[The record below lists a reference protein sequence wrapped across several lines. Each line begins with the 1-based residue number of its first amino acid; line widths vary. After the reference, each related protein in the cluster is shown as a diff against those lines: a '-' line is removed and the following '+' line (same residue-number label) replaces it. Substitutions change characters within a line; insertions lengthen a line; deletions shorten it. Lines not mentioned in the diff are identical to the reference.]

1 MKDTS
6 SGSDGRDVGSGEKS
20 SRGRGER
27 HANED
32 VLIRG
37 ENMWIVAVDERREGL
52 LRNFL
57 TQCVGNIGFRMS
69 FAIIGRIGGERPGRN
84 LST

>member
-6 SGSDGRDVGSGEKS
+6 SGSDGREVGSGEKS

-37 ENMWIVAVDERREGL
+37 EKYVDRGSR
-52 LRNFL
+52 
-57 TQCVGNIGFRMS
+57 
-69 FAIIGRIGGERPGRN
+69 
-84 LST
+84 

>member
-1 MKDTS
+1 MRSTRSGERMLGVVGRGENGYSRRSSPMKDTS

-37 ENMWIVAVDERREGL
+37 GKYVDRGSR
-52 LRNFL
+52 
-57 TQCVGNIGFRMS
+57 
-69 FAIIGRIGGERPGRN
+69 
-84 LST
+84 

>member
-1 MKDTS
+1 
-6 SGSDGRDVGSGEKS
+6 
-20 SRGRGER
+20 
-27 HANED
+27 
-32 VLIRG
+32 
-37 ENMWIVAVDERREGL
+37 MWIVAVDERREGL